1 MKKYILLLFAY
12 CTLGFVHSQ
21 NDSIITYQCDFEDL
35 AEHEKWEINAGPNG
49 SMCANQWYFGRPGA
63 NGGDYGDLYIVIY
76 VRDHDRF
83 VREDDDLYCELN
95 VKFTLAA

>member
-49 SMCANQWYFGRPGA
+49 SKCPNRWFLGRPGA
-63 NGGDYGDLYIVIY
+63 NGGEYGL
-76 VRDHDRF
+76 F
-83 VREDDDLYCELN
+83 VSKDGTSNNYEASALTVVSSKY
-95 VKFTLAA
+95 T